1 MGFEARGAAARTV
14 FSFGGDPKGESER
27 VSSGGCGDGWGR
39 GRRGVGLLDWGRVT
53 FRRRGTTAG
62 LGRVR
67 EYPYP
72 TSEGVG

>member
-14 FSFGGDPKGESER
+14 FSFGGDLKGESER
-27 VSSGGCGDGWGR
+27 VSSRGCGNGWGR
-39 GRRGVGLLDWGRVT
+39 GRQGVGLPDRGRVT
-53 FRRRGTTAG
+53 FWRRRATAG
-62 LGRVR
+62 PGRVG